1 MIAMAKQLTFDDL
14 ISRLNKADRRLL
26 DELRKKLTI
35 VALKA
40 ERGAKRRATF
50 FPKVRTGRLRSSI
63 TAITDSKDGNPRALL
78 RAGGNSGG
86 VPVLYARYVE
96 FGTRYMQPRLFMG
109 RAVRSAQKGMRRDLK
124 NLLVL
129 ALQAN

>member
-1 MIAMAKQLTFDDL
+1 MIAMPKQLTFDGFINRVD
-14 ISRLNKADRRLL
+14 KADRRLL
-26 DELRKKLTI
+26 EELRKKLTV
-35 VALKA
+35 VALRA

-50 FPKVRTGRLRSSI
+50 YPKVRTGRLRSSI
-63 TAITDSKDGNPRALL
+63 TGLVDAKDGNPRALL

-86 VPVLYARYVE
+86 APVLYAKYVE
-96 FGTRYMQPRLFMG
+96 FGTRKMAPRLFMG
-109 RAVRSAQKGMRRDLK
+109 RAVRSVQKRLDRDLK